1 MNEFGNDQRD
11 GPMKLVAY
19 IRVSTANQQEAY
31 GPDIQR
37 KAIADWAKSGGH
49 KIAAWQTDVISGA
62 SELRDRAGWREAA
75 ALVKAG
81 QADGI
86 VVARLD
92 RLARDVM
99 VQELL
104 LRKLSELGG
113 IVLSTR
119 ENENEM
125 LNGESKDPSRK
136 LVRVI
141 MGAISEYDR
150 EMTVD
155 RLAAGRQAKAARGGY
170 AHGALPYGYRSAKG
184 KLVEVPQEQAAL
196 QKMRSLAA
204 QGVPTREIARVLT
217 AEGYPTKRGG
227 AWSSPTVSRIL
238 NRDNTRKAVS
248 A

>member
-1 MNEFGNDQRD
+1 MRV
-11 GPMKLVAY
+11 VAY
-19 IRVSTANQQEAY
+19 VRVSSAHQQEAY
-31 GPDIQR
+31 GPEVQSA
-37 KAIADWAKSGGH
+37 AIRAWAKAAGH
-49 KIAAWQTDVISGA
+49 KVVAWQIDVISGA
-62 SELRDRAGWREAA
+62 SELRDRAGWCEAA
-75 ALVKAG
+75 ALIKSGAAQGV
-81 QADGI
+81 

-104 LRKLSELGG
+104 LRKLSDLGG

-170 AHGALPYGYRSAKG
+170 AHGAPPYGFRSVKGQLIPEPNEQLALAKMN
-184 KLVEVPQEQAAL
+184 A
-196 QKMRSLAA
+196 LAA
-204 QGVPTREIARVLT
+204 QGVSTREIARVLT

-227 AWSSPTVSRIL
+227 QMWQAQTVARIL
-238 NRDNTRKAVS
+238 RRADMKGS
-248 A
+248 AA

>member
-1 MNEFGNDQRD
+1 MRV
-11 GPMKLVAY
+11 VAY
-19 IRVSTANQQEAY
+19 VRVSSAHQQEAY
-31 GPDIQR
+31 GPEVQR
-37 KAIADWAKSGGH
+37 EAIRKWANAGGH
-49 KIAAWQTDVISGA
+49 KIVSWQTDVISGA
-62 SELRDRAGWREAA
+62 SDLRDRAGWCEAA
-75 ALVKAG
+75 TLVKSVEAQG
-81 QADGI
+81 V

-104 LRKLSELGG
+104 LRKLSDLGG

-155 RLAAGRQAKAARGGY
+155 RLAAGRAAKAARGGY
-170 AHGALPYGYRSAKG
+170 AHGALPYGYRSANG
-184 KLVEVPQEQAAL
+184 QLVPVPAEQRAL
-196 QKMRSLAA
+196 EKMKALSA
-204 QGVPTREIARVLT
+204 QGVSTREIARVLT
-217 AEGYPTKRGG
+217 AEGHPTKRGG
-227 AWSSPTVSRIL
+227 SWCTATVGRIL
-238 NRDNTRKAVS
+238 KRDTRS
-248 A
+248 AA

>member
-1 MNEFGNDQRD
+1 MRV
-11 GPMKLVAY
+11 VAY
-19 IRVSTANQQEAY
+19 IRVSSAHQQEAY
-31 GPDIQR
+31 GPELQR
-37 KAIADWAKSGGH
+37 AAICAWAKVGRH
-49 KIAAWQTDVISGA
+49 KIVSWQTDVISGA
-62 SELRDRAGWREAA
+62 SELRDRAGWSGAA
-75 ALVKAG
+75 ALVKSG
-81 QADGI
+81 QAHGV

-104 LRKLSELGG
+104 LRKLSDLGG

-155 RLAAGRQAKAARGGY
+155 RLAAGRAAKAARGGH
-170 AHGALPYGYRSAKG
+170 AHGALPYGYRSANG
-184 KLVEVPQEQAAL
+184 QLVPEPIEQQAL
-196 QKMRSLAA
+196 RKMKSLAA
-204 QGVPTREIARVLT
+204 QGVPLRDIAEALT
-217 AEGYPTKRGG
+217 AEGHPTKRGG
-227 AWSSPTVSRIL
+227 TWCAATVARIL
-238 NRDNTRKAVS
+238 KRDMRGA

>member
-1 MNEFGNDQRD
+1 MRV
-11 GPMKLVAY
+11 VAY
-19 IRVSTANQQEAY
+19 VRVSSAHQQEAY
-31 GPDIQR
+31 GPDVQR
-37 KAIADWAKSGGH
+37 EAIRKWAKAGGH
-49 KIAAWQTDVISGA
+49 RIVDWQTDVISGA
-62 SELRDRAGWREAA
+62 SELRDRAGWCGAA
-75 ALVKAG
+75 ALVKSGAAQG
-81 QADGI
+81 V

-104 LRKLSELGG
+104 LRKLSDLGG

-119 ENENEM
+119 EGENEM

-141 MGAISEYDR
+141 MGAVSEYDR

-155 RLAAGRQAKAARGGY
+155 RLAAGRAAKAARGGY

-184 KLVEVPQEQAAL
+184 KLVAIPAEQ
-196 QKMRSLAA
+196 RVLAA
-204 QGVPTREIARVLT
+204 MRAMAAQRVPVNEIARVLT
-217 AEGYPTKRGG
+217 AEGHPTKRGG
-227 AWSSPTVSRIL
+227 KWCGATVARIL
-238 NRDNTRKAVS
+238 KRASVEGNA

>member
-1 MNEFGNDQRD
+1 
-11 GPMKLVAY
+11 MKLVAY
-19 IRVSTANQQEAY
+19 IRVSTASQQEAY

-37 KAIADWAKSGGH
+37 KAIADWAKSAGH

-113 IVLSTR
+113 TVLSTR
-119 ENENEM
+119 ESENEM

-170 AHGALPYGYRSAKG
+170 AHGALPYGYRSVKG

-196 QKMRSLAA
+196 GKMRSLAA

-217 AEGYPTKRGG
+217 AEGFPTKRGG
-227 AWSSPTVSRIL
+227 VWSSPTVSRIL
-238 NRDNTRKAVS
+238 NRHNNRRATA
-248 A
+248 

>member
-1 MNEFGNDQRD
+1 MMRV
-11 GPMKLVAY
+11 VAY
-19 IRVSTANQQEAY
+19 LRVSTASQQEAY

-37 KAIADWAKSGGH
+37 KAIADWAKHLGH
-49 KIAAWQTDVISGA
+49 TIVAWHVDVISGA

-75 ALVKAG
+75 ALVKGGKA
-81 QADGI
+81 QGI

-104 LRKLSELGG
+104 LRKLSDLGG

-141 MGAISEYDR
+141 MGAVSEYDR

-155 RLAAGRQAKAARGGY
+155 RLAAGRHAKAAKGGY
-170 AHGALPYGYRSAKG
+170 AHGALPYGYRSVKG
-184 KLVEVPQEQAAL
+184 QLVPEPTEQRAL
-196 QKMRSLAA
+196 ARMAELHRAGQS
-204 QGVPTREIARVLT
+204 TRKIARVLT
-217 AEGYPTKRGG
+217 AEGHPTKRGG
-227 AWSSPTVSRIL
+227 PWSSPVVARIL
-238 NRDNTRKAVS
+238 GRANSKGTA

>member
-1 MNEFGNDQRD
+1 MRV
-11 GPMKLVAY
+11 VAY
-19 IRVSTANQQEAY
+19 MRVSSAHQQEAY
-31 GPDIQR
+31 GPEVQSA
-37 KAIADWAKSGGH
+37 AIRAWAKAGGH
-49 KIAAWQTDVISGA
+49 KVVAWETDVISGA
-62 SELRDRAGWREAA
+62 SELRDRAGWCEAA
-75 ALVKAG
+75 ALIKSGHAQGV
-81 QADGI
+81 

-104 LRKLSELGG
+104 LRKLSDLGG
-113 IVLSTR
+113 VVLSTR

-155 RLAAGRQAKAARGGY
+155 RLAAGRAAKAARGGY
-170 AHGALPYGYRSAKG
+170 AHGALPYGYRSVKG
-184 KLVEVPQEQAAL
+184 QLVPVVAEQHAL
-196 QKMRSLAA
+196 AKMRALSA
-204 QGVPTREIARVLT
+204 QGVPVNEIARVLA
-217 AEGYPTKRGG
+217 AEGHPTKRGG
-227 AWSSPTVSRIL
+227 RWCGATVARIM
-238 NRDNTRKAVS
+238 RRARTEMAVT

>member
-1 MNEFGNDQRD
+1 MRV
-11 GPMKLVAY
+11 VAY
-19 IRVSTANQQEAY
+19 VRVSSAHQAEAY
-31 GPDIQR
+31 GPEVQR
-37 KAIADWAKSGGH
+37 AAIAKWAKANGH
-49 KIAAWQTDVISGA
+49 QVVSWQTDVVSGA
-62 SELRDRAGWREAA
+62 SELRNRVGWCEAA
-75 ALVKAG
+75 ALVKSGKA
-81 QADGI
+81 AGI

-104 LRKLSELGG
+104 LRKLSDLGG

-155 RLAAGRQAKAARGGY
+155 RLTAGRHAKAARGGY
-170 AHGALPYGYRSAKG
+170 AHGALPYGYRSDQG
-184 KLVEVPQEQAAL
+184 DLIPVPGEQRAL
-196 QKMRSLAA
+196 ARMKELAA
-204 QGVPTREIARVLT
+204 QGKSTREIARLLT
-217 AEGYPTKRGG
+217 AEGHPTKRGA
-227 AWSSPTVSRIL
+227 AWSSPVVARIL
-238 NRDNTRKAVS
+238 RRADMKGTA

>member
-1 MNEFGNDQRD
+1 VRA
-11 GPMKLVAY
+11 VAY
-19 IRVSTANQQEAY
+19 VHVSSAHQQEAY
-31 GPDIQR
+31 GPEVQR
-37 KAIADWAKSGGH
+37 EAIRKWAKVGGH
-49 KIAAWQTDVISGA
+49 KVVSWQTDVISGA
-62 SELRDRAGWREAA
+62 SELRDRAGWCEAA
-75 ALVKAG
+75 AQVKSGEAQG
-81 QADGI
+81 V

-104 LRKLSELGG
+104 LRKLSDLGG

-155 RLAAGRQAKAARGGY
+155 QLAAGRAAKAARGGY

-184 KLVEVPQEQAAL
+184 RLVPLPAEQRAL
-196 QKMRSLAA
+196 VKMKALSA
-204 QGVPTREIARVLT
+204 QGVPVNEIARVLT
-217 AEGYPTKRGG
+217 AEGHATKRGG
-227 AWSSPTVSRIL
+227 RWCGATVARIIKRA
-238 NRDNTRKAVS
+238 NAKDA
-248 A
+248 AA

>member
-1 MNEFGNDQRD
+1 MRV
-11 GPMKLVAY
+11 VAY
-19 IRVSTANQQEAY
+19 VRVSSAHQQEAY
-31 GPDIQR
+31 GPEVQR
-37 KAIADWAKSGGH
+37 EAIRKWAKAGGH
-49 KIAAWQTDVISGA
+49 KIVSWQEDTISGA
-62 SELRDRAGWREAA
+62 SELRDRAGWCEAA
-75 ALVKAG
+75 ALVKSGAAQG
-81 QADGI
+81 V

-104 LRKLSELGG
+104 LRKLSDLGG

-155 RLAAGRQAKAARGGY
+155 RLAAGRAAKAARGGH
-170 AHGALPYGYRSAKG
+170 APGAVPYGYRSANG
-184 KLVEVPQEQAAL
+184 KLAPIPAEQAAL
-196 QKMRSLAA
+196 VKMKALSA
-204 QGVPTREIARVLT
+204 QGVSTREIARVLT
-217 AEGYPTKRGG
+217 AEGHPTKRGG
-227 AWSSPTVSRIL
+227 TWCAATVARIL
-238 NRDNTRKAVS
+238 KRDMRIA

>member
-1 MNEFGNDQRD
+1 MR
-11 GPMKLVAY
+11 VAAY
-19 IRVSTANQQEAY
+19 IRVSSAHQAEAY
-31 GPDIQR
+31 GPELQR
-37 KAIADWAKSGGH
+37 AAITKWAKANGH
-49 KIAAWQTDVISGA
+49 KIAAWHTDVISGA
-62 SELRDRAGWREAA
+62 SELRNRVGWCEAA
-75 ALVKAG
+75 ALVKGG
-81 QADGI
+81 QAEGI

-104 LRKLSELGG
+104 LRKLSDLGG
-113 IVLSTR
+113 IVVSTR

-170 AHGALPYGYRSAKG
+170 AHGALPYGYRS
-184 KLVEVPQEQAAL
+184 VEGAL
-196 QKMRSLAA
+196 AP
-204 QGVPTREIARVLT
+204 VPTEQRALARMKELSALGYSTRAIARMLD
-217 AEGYPTKRGG
+217 AEGHPTKRGG
-227 AWSSPTVSRIL
+227 PWSSPVVARIL
-238 NRDNTRKAVS
+238 RRANAESS
-248 A
+248 AA

>member
-1 MNEFGNDQRD
+1 MRV
-11 GPMKLVAY
+11 VAY
-19 IRVSTANQQEAY
+19 VRVSSAHQQEAY
-31 GPDIQR
+31 GPEVQR
-37 KAIADWAKSGGH
+37 EAIRKWAKAGGH
-49 KIAAWQTDVISGA
+49 KIVSWETDVISGA
-62 SELRDRAGWREAA
+62 SELRDRAGWCGAA
-75 ALVKAG
+75 ALVKTGDAQG
-81 QADGI
+81 V

-104 LRKLSELGG
+104 LRKLSDLGG

-155 RLAAGRQAKAARGGY
+155 RLAAGRAAKAARGGY
-170 AHGALPYGYRSAKG
+170 AHGALPYGYRSANG
-184 KLVEVPQEQAAL
+184 KLVPVPAEQKAL
-196 QKMRSLAA
+196 TAMKAMSA
-204 QGVPTREIARVLT
+204 QGVPVNEIARALT
-217 AEGYPTKRGG
+217 AEGHRTKRGG
-227 AWSSPTVSRIL
+227 RWCGATVARIL
-238 NRDNTRKAVS
+238 KRVS
-248 A
+248 QSGSAA